1 MKPLFHTSRIQNT
14 SGTIGLL
21 VDKYEA
27 YGDIEDLKKASR
39 LADWLANTWQRKDG
53 AYVNHNTVYT
63 SVIYVAKSMLELTL
77 AEREL
82 GQKDPMWK
90 KAAQRHYASAKR
102 AVDQLVASQ
111 GDFQTE
117 GELTF
122 EDGMISCS
130 ALQIGMLALMQEDEK
145 ERRHYTDAM
154 LQILESHDC

>member
-1 MKPLFHTSRIQNT
+1 M
-14 SGTIGLL
+14 
-21 VDKYEA
+21 
-27 YGDIEDLKKASR
+27 
-39 LADWLANTWQRKDG
+39 
-53 AYVNHNTVYT
+53 
-63 SVIYVAKSMLELTL
+63 IYVAKSMLELTL

-145 ERRHYTDAM
+145 GTPPLYRRHVANTGKPRLPDPASCTRRTPPWRNYA
-154 LQILESHDC
+154 ILGSTI